1 MLKIRLIDWLV
12 DWLYLCVSVASR
24 ADFCLHESFNASCR
38 PGSVVLMTSASYGRM
53 RLGRCIVGDYNI
65 GCSTNVVAYMHGQCT
80 GRPAC
85 DVPVRNLVDT
95 HPCQR
100 DFMSYLEATYICI
113 EGTLMCIVLNGR
125 LIGSTCTHS
134 LHSLSY
140 PRSSFLG
147 SSSISVRPLWA
158 LLAPHRDQ
166 AELDCQKYFDAFWTK

>member
-1 MLKIRLIDWLV
+1 MSN
-12 DWLYLCVSVASR
+12 CGVSCATGSSR

-65 GCSTNVVAYMHGQCT
+65 GCSTSVLAYMHGQCT

-100 DFMSYLEATYICI
+100 DFMSYLEATYTCI
-113 EGTLMCIVLNGR
+113 EGTL
-125 LIGSTCTHS
+125 
-134 LHSLSY
+134 
-140 PRSSFLG
+140 P
-147 SSSISVRPLWA
+147 
-158 LLAPHRDQ
+158 
-166 AELDCQKYFDAFWTK
+166 

>member
-1 MLKIRLIDWLV
+1 MC
-12 DWLYLCVSVASR
+12 YTVSSR

-100 DFMSYLEATYICI
+100 DFMSYLEATYTCI
-113 EGTLMCIVLNGR
+113 EGTLE
-125 LIGSTCTHS
+125 CTTATT
-134 LHSLSY
+134 
-140 PRSSFLG
+140 PVIMQTSSWKVCTLKFEYL
-147 SSSISVRPLWA
+147 SSSDLWA
-158 LLAPHRDQ
+158 LCLHCGLRYVYI
-166 AELDCQKYFDAFWTK
+166 L